1 MDLEDVLVLQLRFA
15 ATPALQSS
23 GMLLQRGA
31 CREDRL
37 QELLQD
43 LGRALGS
50 SRAEV
55 FRVENWAEAWRP

>member
-1 MDLEDVLVLQLRFA
+1 M
-15 ATPALQSS
+15 AL